1 MTILEDKIK
10 QIARES
16 GAVLVGIAS
25 RDRLAD
31 VPASGDPGYLLPSTR
46 SIISFAV
53 PFDRGGLRNFF
64 GKKDWLAH
72 CADKKSLHQ
81 QLYCV
86 NDRLEEFLRTQG
98 FEAKGVDGNCVYRP
112 ENGSTDPS
120 QMTQFVPDFSHRYG
134 AIAAGLGRVGW
145 SGNLLTPEYGAA
157 VILGTV
163 LTSAELKSDPLLER
177 NPCDG
182 CKLCVA
188 VCPVE
193 MIEKRKPVRVTI
205 AGITEEIA
213 EKRPNTCCW
222 IGCGDYH
229 GALPKGKGAN
239 WSPYRVDYPLPGDTQ
254 QLNALFRSILE
265 VDPDMQ
271 QETSQ
276 YADYRAAVC
285 DPEWTY
291 NATCG
296 HCANICWERLED
308 RKENRR
314 LIARSGTVV
323 LSADGTRHVCNDE
336 IVELETPYRVRVAV
350 SRQEAE
356 KLRTAPEGEIGEK
369 AHLPRDREILIAA
382 AKLLRKG

>member
-1 MTILEDKIK
+1 MPTLEDKIK
-10 QIARES
+10 QLARES
-16 GAVLVGIAS
+16 GAALVGIAS
-25 RDRLAD
+25 RDRLSDA
-31 VPASGDPGYLLPSTR
+31 PPSGDPGYLLPSTR

-53 PFDRGGLRNFF
+53 PFDRTVLRNFF
-64 GKKDWLAH
+64 SKKDWLSH
-72 CADKKSLHQ
+72 CADKKDLHL
-81 QLYCV
+81 QLYGV
-86 NDRLEEFLRTQG
+86 NDRLEEFLRG
-98 FEAKGVDGNCVYRP
+98 EGYEARGVDGNCVYRP

-120 QMTQFVPDFSHRYG
+120 QMTEFVPDFSHRYG

-163 LTSAELKSDPLLER
+163 LTSAELQSDPLLEE

-182 CKLCVA
+182 CKLCAA

-193 MIEKRKPVRVTI
+193 MIERRKSVTVTI

-229 GALPKGKGAN
+229 GALPSGKGTN
-239 WSPYRVDYPLPGDTQ
+239 WSPYRVDYPLPENKQEMD
-254 QLNALFRSILE
+254 ALFRSILE

-276 YADYRAAVC
+276 YADYRAAVH
-285 DPEWTY
+285 DPQWTY

-296 HCANICWERLED
+296 HCANICWKTLED

-314 LIARSGTVV
+314 LIVRSGAVV
-323 LSADGTRHVCNDE
+323 LTADGTRQVCGDE
-336 IVELETPYRVRVAV
+336 VVELETPFRVRVAV
-350 SRQEAE
+350 LKPEGE
-356 KLRTAPEGEIGEK
+356 KLRTAPEGEIGKK
-369 AHLPRDREILIAA
+369 AHLPRDREILVAA
-382 AKLLRKG
+382 AKLLKAG